1 MLVPVP
7 VFGDTPLLGKIAQ
20 VVVDP
25 AVAPV
30 SVKLAVL
37 PVLMDVVEPD
47 TMPGSTGVHGIHALT
62 VAVTA
67 LEALLKQPLADLPYK

>member
-20 VVVDP
+20 VVVP

-30 SVKLAVL
+30 RVKLAVL
-37 PVLMDVVEPD
+37 PVLIDAAEPD
-47 TMPGSTGVHGIHALT
+47 TTPGSTGVHGIHALT

-67 LEALLKQPLADLPYK
+67 LDAAL